1 MPEVVIQPQA
11 FLHLRES
18 RVDYGD
24 GIIEWTKR
32 LNEYCD
38 EQAGAEKPSYRYE
51 QTELSTLGTLSN
63 AAFIYTCYAA
73 AIVDSVLPQR
83 DETKRSPNSLSSKFK
98 HVAFE
103 APFHKWRLSNFRNHH
118 QPHFDKL
125 ETALKTVIDT
135 YGEDKAIELLPS
147 RITGSFD
154 YEHGFRENM
163 KELQFK
169 TTLLSSNTVDNLL
182 QKAQIKLMQNE
193 QKLENN
199 S

>member
-1 MPEVVIQPQA
+1 M
-11 FLHLRES
+11 
-18 RVDYGD
+18 DYGD
-24 GIIEWTKR
+24 GIIDWTKK

-38 EQAGAEKPSYRYE
+38 EQIGAEKPSYRYE
-51 QTELSTLGTLSN
+51 QSELSTLGSISN
-63 AAFIYTCYAA
+63 AAFMYTCYAA
-73 AIVDSVLPQR
+73 VFVYAVRPQR
-83 DETKRSPNSLSSKFK
+83 DETKKNPNSLSSRFK
-98 HVAFE
+98 YAAFE
-103 APFHKWRLSNFRNHH
+103 APFHKWRLSTFRNHY

-125 ETALKTVIDT
+125 DTALKTVIDT

-147 RITGSFD
+147 RITGSFAYKANFID
-154 YEHGFRENM
+154 NM

-182 QKAQIKLMQNE
+182 QKAQMKLMQNQ